1 MKIWIYS
8 IGSVIL
14 VSLVSFIG
22 IFTLSLKKERLERI
36 TLILVS
42 FAVGGLFGDALIH
55 LLPESFETLGT
66 GLNTSLYII
75 TGVLIFFIL
84 EKFVRWRHCHMPMSM
99 SNIHPVVTLNI
110 IGDSVHNLIDGMII
124 GASFSAGIPLGIATT
139 LAVIL
144 HEIPQEIGDFGVLI
158 HGGLSIKKALGFNFL
173 SALAA
178 VIGAIISLFI
188 GQYLNSYTL
197 ILMPITAGGFLY
209 IAGSDLIPE
218 LHHGCDVKISNAIGQ
233 FIAILLGVAIMALLL
248 FLE

>member
-139 LAVIL
+139 
-144 HEIPQEIGDFGVLI
+144 
-158 HGGLSIKKALGFNFL
+158 
-173 SALAA
+173 
-178 VIGAIISLFI
+178 
-188 GQYLNSYTL
+188 
-197 ILMPITAGGFLY
+197 
-209 IAGSDLIPE
+209 
-218 LHHGCDVKISNAIGQ
+218 
-233 FIAILLGVAIMALLL
+233 
-248 FLE
+248 